1 MKNILTAV
9 LIMVTAMQATAQETT
24 TIFINKIKS
33 ASCTVTEGQ
42 TAASI
47 VLNKKQVKNAKEIM
61 VQVQSSW
68 VTNEVYKKEIEVETA
83 QSIVLQEVKGKPG
96 FFNITKAKAALQKGK
111 NINLYLLLNPA
122 NSKMLIPSRR
132 IYLGT
137 FAVK

>member
-1 MKNILTAV
+1 MKNILTAFI
-9 LIMVTAMQATAQETT
+9 IMVTAIHATAQETT
-24 TIFINKIKS
+24 TIFINKIKIA
-33 ASCTVTEGQ
+33 ASTVTEGQ
-42 TAASI
+42 TAAAI

-68 VTNEVYKKEIEVETA
+68 MSNEVYKKEIEVTTA
-83 QSIVLQEVKGKPG
+83 QPLLVSEIKGKPG

-111 NINLYLLLNPA
+111 NISIYLLLDPA
-122 NSKMLIPSRR
+122 NKKLLIASRR